1 MQLARILLAM
11 STAVAV
17 AAGSATAT
25 AAPSYTAVQGDKILI
40 GAPGSWPSSSCT
52 LGYNADGYSYTA
64 AHCGHN
70 GDLVYL
76 EDSHGRPTSPVG
88 TLTRSDRAQT
98 ESFPGYNDWAR
109 IDWNN
114 SVRLGPNRFSGDA
127 LVAPSE
133 LRLGKKCVFMVKRHV
148 AKIVDASW
156 EI

>member
-1 MQLARILLAM
+1 MGDQLAQWAHL
-11 STAVAV
+11 
-17 AAGSATAT
+17 
-25 AAPSYTAVQGDKILI
+25 
-40 GAPGSWPSSSCT
+40 PGQT
-52 LGYNADGYSYTA
+52 G
-64 AHCGHN
+64 
-70 GDLVYL
+70 
-76 EDSHGRPTSPVG
+76 
-88 TLTRSDRAQT
+88 AQT

>member
-1 MQLARILLAM
+1 MTLFTWKIPMGDQLAQWAHL
-11 STAVAV
+11 
-17 AAGSATAT
+17 
-25 AAPSYTAVQGDKILI
+25 
-40 GAPGSWPSSSCT
+40 PGQT
-52 LGYNADGYSYTA
+52 G
-64 AHCGHN
+64 
-70 GDLVYL
+70 
-76 EDSHGRPTSPVG
+76 
-88 TLTRSDRAQT
+88 AQT